1 MYLTDDEAHTHM
13 HIVLRLPVAH
23 CELNPIELAWGF
35 VKGYVAKHNKTHN
48 LPEIEQ
54 HTCDGFIYTT
64 TDMWKIYCRHV
75 VDTNDCFEKY
85 GLVEDTL
92 EEFIIEIGEDDSSN
106 DNNSDIDDDTMDKDD
121 KQLIN
126 EVLQKI
132 TEFIQTIC
140 TNPRRSL
147 TEVFKDFD

>member
-1 MYLTDDEAHTHM
+1 M

-23 CELNPIELAWGF
+23 CELNPIELAWGS

-54 HTCDGFIYTT
+54 HTFDGFIYTT

-75 VDTNDCFEKY
+75 VDIENDCFEKY

-92 EEFIIEIGEDDSSN
+92 EEFIIEIGEDDTYN
-106 DNNSDIDDDTMDKDD
+106 DNNSDIGNGMMDKDD
-121 KQLIN
+121 
-126 EVLQKI
+126 
-132 TEFIQTIC
+132 
-140 TNPRRSL
+140 S
-147 TEVFKDFD
+147 